1 MLATNSKVTTFITT
15 LVSLWL
21 GILTVLF
28 IYILFNGKI
37 NTSSS
42 YLQPVVRHTYAASVP
57 AAMRPAAPEEENKD
71 TSASKYDEI
80 ANQLSKQKIKRNSL
94 AYVIFL
100 SHLLSPIRNITRIP
114 TPSREMFLN
123 YIAPVGLPVIFTDML
138 SGTKLDDWS
147 WEMVKQKWG
156 EHIFHNARQGNYS
169 LKVNKLGKHSIN
181 RVSVRLSRFIDLVT
195 GASQPYEHE
204 KGLYITK
211 QKVLPPNA
219 LDEEFHYPPFYP
231 GNHQRCFLE
240 PTGW

>member
-1 MLATNSKVTTFITT
+1 MLAANSKVTTLITT

-37 NTSSS
+37 DSSS
-42 YLQPVVRHTYAASVP
+42 SHLQPVVRHAVGVP
-57 AAMRPAAPEEENKD
+57 ATLEPATPEEEEKD
-71 TSASKYDEI
+71 TSTSNDI
-80 ANQLSKQKIKRNSL
+80 ANQLRKQKIKRNSL

-100 SHLLSPIRNITRIP
+100 SHLLPPMRNITRIP

-138 SGTKLDDWS
+138 TGTKLDSWS

-156 EHIFHNARQGNYS
+156 GHTFHNARQGNYS
-169 LKVNKLGKHSIN
+169 SKVNKLGKHSIN

-195 GASQPYEHE
+195 GASQPNEDE

-219 LDEEFHYPPFYP
+219 LDEEFYYPPFYP
-231 GNHQRCFLE
+231 GNHQHCFLE